1 MIYVYSD
8 GKKFVKVN
16 GLDIKFTKNI
26 NKASRWCNKRDAL
39 TWLEWINRTNDKM
52 TLRETELIL
61 KENV

>member
-16 GLDIKFTKNI
+16 GLDITFTKNI
-26 NKASRWCNKRDAL
+26 NKASRWYNKKDAL
-39 TWLEWINRTNDKM
+39 SWLGTIIRANDKM

>member
-26 NKASRWCNKRDAL
+26 NKSSRWYNKKDAL
-39 TWLEWINRTNDKM
+39 SWLGTIIRANDKM